1 MKKEEKNE
9 QKESKYSSILRKI
22 PIRAIIFPP
31 VGIIMLLNFIIN
43 KQKKKDKIKGEKE
56 NG

>member
-1 MKKEEKNE
+1 MKKEEINE
-9 QKESKYSSILRKI
+9 QKESKYSSILRNI

-43 KQKKKDKIKGEKE
+43 KLKKKDKIKGEKE

>member
-1 MKKEEKNE
+1 MKKEEINE
-9 QKESKYSSILRKI
+9 QKESKSSSILWNI

-31 VGIIMLLNFIIN
+31 VGIIMLLNYIIN
-43 KQKKKDKIKGEKE
+43 KQKKNDKITGEKE

>member
-31 VGIIMLLNFIIN
+31 VGIIMLLNYIIN

-56 NG
+56 IG